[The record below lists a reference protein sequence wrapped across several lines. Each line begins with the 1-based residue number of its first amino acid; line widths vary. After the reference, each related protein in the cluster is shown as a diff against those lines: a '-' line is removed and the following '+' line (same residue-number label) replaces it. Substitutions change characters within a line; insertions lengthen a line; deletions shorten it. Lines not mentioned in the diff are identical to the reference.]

1 MKFSLYRRNSLL
13 SGIALLA
20 AALPAL
26 AQQATFPTGPITIVV
41 PYAPGGS
48 SDTTARLLA
57 GGLTKRLKQTVLVD
71 NKPGAGGNIGAAGV
85 AKAKADGYTLLFAT
99 SSHAA
104 NLALYKQ
111 PGYDLLKDLAPVSL
125 VSSIPNVLVVSSSSP
140 AGSVAEFIKLAKA
153 STNALNYGS
162 AGNGTSS
169 HLAAAEFTAL
179 AGVNMQHVPFKG
191 GAPANQELLAGRL
204 DVVFAPMV
212 EILPFVEGGKLKALG
227 VTSAKRSP
235 RMPNVPAIGEAL
247 PGYKSEVW
255 NSLMAPA
262 GTPAPV
268 IAQIAAA
275 VQDVLKDPEVR
286 KQLESQGTVPVGS
299 TPAEFARMLPAEI
312 ADWAKAVKSANVTLD

>member
-104 NLALYKQ
+104 
-111 PGYDLLKDLAPVSL
+111 
-125 VSSIPNVLVVSSSSP
+125 
-140 AGSVAEFIKLAKA
+140 
-153 STNALNYGS
+153 
-162 AGNGTSS
+162 
-169 HLAAAEFTAL
+169 
-179 AGVNMQHVPFKG
+179 
-191 GAPANQELLAGRL
+191 
-204 DVVFAPMV
+204 
-212 EILPFVEGGKLKALG
+212 
-227 VTSAKRSP
+227 
-235 RMPNVPAIGEAL
+235 
-247 PGYKSEVW
+247 
-255 NSLMAPA
+255 
-262 GTPAPV
+262 
-268 IAQIAAA
+268 
-275 VQDVLKDPEVR
+275 
-286 KQLESQGTVPVGS
+286 
-299 TPAEFARMLPAEI
+299 
-312 ADWAKAVKSANVTLD
+312 TLD